1 METIRRHM
9 RAKQDILGVLAL
21 ALGAVVAY
29 SAFGAY
35 LLR

>member
-9 RAKQDILGVLAL
+9 RTKSDVVGVLIIAFC
-21 ALGAVVAY
+21 AVMAY
-29 SAFGAY
+29 SLFGAY

>member
-1 METIRRHM
+1 MKTIRKHLRTK
-9 RAKQDILGVLAL
+9 ADIAAVLLAAL
-21 ALGAVVAY
+21 AAVLAY

>member
-9 RAKQDILGVLAL
+9 REKSDVVSILLIAL
-21 ALGAVVAY
+21 SVVVAY